1 MFAVLGSVLGAEQ
14 LLALCQQ
21 HPVKLRVQLQRW
33 PGAGEGGQIALQLV
47 PCTGGQVRL
56 GISTRT
62 AAPTPCPLQTV
73 VLYAVLQAAADGA
86 VQRAVLLPAGGAA
99 VGHAVTPG
107 AVLQRGLVS

>member
-1 MFAVLGSVLGAEQ
+1 M
-14 LLALCQQ
+14 
-21 HPVKLRVQLQRW
+21 
-33 PGAGEGGQIALQLV
+33 
-47 PCTGGQVRL
+47 
-56 GISTRT
+56 RT

-107 AVLQRGLVS
+107 AVLQRGLVSRVAHQTDPGQIFGNNFHFSTTLSCTHISQTFNL

>member
-1 MFAVLGSVLGAEQ
+1 MFAVLGSVLGTEQ

-21 HPVKLRVQLQRW
+21 HPVKLRVQPLRW

-56 GISTRT
+56 SVSTST
-62 AAPTPCPLQTV
+62 AAPTPCPLQAV